1 MTARAAELW
10 RAACECCLQ
19 SADARLRWAPDFARW
34 SQVPPNCKLH
44 RVPVGGSSARLN
56 TPAFLRER
64 LLLLPRAASHTAPLQ
79 GGARTNKPE
88 GARSEQWDECCSPQP
103 CLPHAAYSSGS
114 GEPWPPP
121 QPQGGVQH
129 STRQAHPV
137 RVQAAPG
144 NRCKIKPQRR
154 ELPRLELAR
163 KGASPFYSQTNKGWE
178 PSPCRTTGLILAS
191 HRVFFL
197 CSSKIL
203 DTMLCSTK
211 KKQVYFMSVQEP
223 ALFL

>member
-1 MTARAAELW
+1 MPAKNPKQNACQHCTEAALGSGYSRAQPQVAHAQPQLSCCGMTARTAELW

-64 LLLLPRAASHTAPLQ
+64 LLLLPRAASRTAPLR

-163 KGASPFYSQTNKGWE
+163 KGASPFYSETRVG
-178 PSPCRTTGLILAS
+178 SPLLAGP
-191 HRVFFL
+191 
-197 CSSKIL
+197 
-203 DTMLCSTK
+203 
-211 KKQVYFMSVQEP
+211 QG
-223 ALFL
+223 